1 MVMIVDDRFE
11 GGLTVEGLEQG
22 NDRRRR
28 RWFGVRLLGG
38 RGCFVVVVVVGV
50 SCGVVVVKEKS

>member
-22 NDRRRR
+22 YDRRRR

-38 RGCFVVVVVVGV
+38 TGCFVVVVVGV